1 MSLFPDGPGNGELVA
16 DVERIDP
23 VKRRGTPPLPAIHS
37 VAYAI
42 SASGRKTAVTTR
54 GRRERRETFEAVETE
69 RTAGSTVRFRVAES
83 LWPEE
88 IGLWE
93 ARVVAGVAAREEAVK
108 ALVELFAVLDVGWS
122 KVEPVSVL
130 VLSGVEASEKG
141 VKLSSV
147 VVVVVV
153 VVGVSVAARES
164 WLGRT
169 CSGEGESVV
178 VVVVFVDVEAVGVVD
193 VVEKVAV
200 AGRR

>member
-1 MSLFPDGPGNGELVA
+1 LSLFSDGPGNGELVA
-16 DVERIDP
+16 DVEWIDP
-23 VKRRGTPPLPAIHS
+23 VKRRGTTPLPAIHR

-42 SASGRKTAVTTR
+42 SASGRKTGVTTR
-54 GRRERRETFEAVETE
+54 GRRKRRETFEAVETE

-108 ALVELFAVLDVGWS
+108 ALVELFAVLDVGRS

-147 VVVVVV
+147 VVVVV
-153 VVGVSVAARES
+153 GVSVAARES
-164 WLGRT
+164 WLGWT

-178 VVVVFVDVEAVGVVD
+178 VLVVFVDVEAVGVVD

-200 AGRR
+200 AGGR

>member
-1 MSLFPDGPGNGELVA
+1 MSLFSDGPGNGELVA
-16 DVERIDP
+16 DVEWIDP
-23 VKRRGTPPLPAIHS
+23 VKRRGTTPLPAIHS

-42 SASGRKTAVTTR
+42 SASGRKTGVTTR

-83 LWPEE
+83 LWSEE
-88 IGLWE
+88 IGLWK

-108 ALVELFAVLDVGWS
+108 ALVELVAVLDVGRS

-153 VVGVSVAARES
+153 GVSVSARES
-164 WLGRT
+164 WLGWT

-178 VVVVFVDVEAVGVVD
+178 VVVVFVDFEAVGVVD

-200 AGRR
+200 AGGR

>member
-1 MSLFPDGPGNGELVA
+1 MSLFSDGPGNGELVA
-16 DVERIDP
+16 DVEWIDP
-23 VKRRGTPPLPAIHS
+23 VKRRGTTPLPAIHS

-42 SASGRKTAVTTR
+42 SASGRKTGVTTR

-88 IGLWE
+88 IGLWK

-108 ALVELFAVLDVGWS
+108 ALVELVAVFDVGRS

-147 VVVVVV
+147 VVGV
-153 VVGVSVAARES
+153 VVGVSVSARES
-164 WLGRT
+164 WLGWT

-200 AGRR
+200 AGGR